1 MTVSSISFWGRK
13 RDRKILLMSA
23 ILENSGHKSG
33 GDFLMFKTPL
43 WQEVSILPELFVI

>member
-1 MTVSSISFWGRK
+1 MLHSISNSQWGRK

-33 GDFLMFKTPL
+33 DDF
-43 WQEVSILPELFVI
+43 SNN